1 MRNARCSTRGRYLAV
16 GKDNIGKTIRLAGL
30 AGDERHRKKEG
41 NHYLHCFRNTANHTA
56 LTQGATKTIVLAAI
70 FSLLVPAQASKSA
83 KVMLCIPHR
92 RSLPHTYPPAPSIPS
107 QTFLIRS
114 TKISKYHSC
123 LLSRRSRPGCHRVRS
138 PPPSPFLLVSP
149 SRLMRDHAAYLS
161 CHPATYVQFKKGP

>member
-70 FSLLVPAQASKSA
+70 FSLLVPAQTRLPSGTVTTPFPFPS
-83 KVMLCIPHR
+83 
-92 RSLPHTYPPAPSIPS
+92 SLPE
-107 QTFLIRS
+107 
-114 TKISKYHSC
+114 
-123 LLSRRSRPGCHRVRS
+123 
-138 PPPSPFLLVSP
+138 
-149 SRLMRDHAAYLS
+149 
-161 CHPATYVQFKKGP
+161 